1 MTSATAGV
9 IKFLS
14 GELDAARDEAQ
25 KARVVNEQCKPMI
38 RNLAGQYD
46 AEDEEAR
53 FEKKLKDYDAG
64 FRALRA
70 LFARGE
76 IMHGL
81 AAKYLIHVHYWKL
94 FLPIQLIVT
103 CAALLALLAAAQDA
117 RKNVT
122 MAMEVARPEGPRHN
136 CA

>member
-14 GELDAARDEAQ
+14 GELDAARDAAQ

-53 FEKKLKDYDAG
+53 LDKKLKDYDAG
-64 FRALRA
+64 FMALRA
-70 LFARGE
+70 MFARGSLQGQVR
-76 IMHGL
+76 HLGSSWPG
-81 AAKYLIHVHYWKL
+81 AARRPAEGWERSWGDLRRPSDA
-94 FLPIQLIVT
+94 FL
-103 CAALLALLAAAQDA
+103 
-117 RKNVT
+117 R
-122 MAMEVARPEGPRHN
+122 G
-136 CA
+136 

>member
-46 AEDEEAR
+46 AEDEEALLD
-53 FEKKLKDYDAG
+53 KKLKDYDAG
-64 FRALRA
+64 FMAP
-70 LFARGE
+70 
-76 IMHGL
+76 
-81 AAKYLIHVHYWKL
+81 
-94 FLPIQLIVT
+94 LPRTVNGT
-103 CAALLALLAAAQDA
+103 GHTDPSEFCATSIA
-117 RKNVT
+117 
-122 MAMEVARPEGPRHN
+122 PRMP
-136 CA
+136 

>member
-53 FEKKLKDYDAG
+53 LEKKLKDYDAG
-64 FRALRA
+64 FMALRA
-70 LFARGE
+70 MFARRG
-76 IMHGL
+76 HGGCQTRRSS
-81 AAKYLIHVHYWKL
+81 
-94 FLPIQLIVT
+94 P
-103 CAALLALLAAAQDA
+103 
-117 RKNVT
+117 
-122 MAMEVARPEGPRHN
+122 
-136 CA
+136 

>member
-53 FEKKLKDYDAG
+53 FEKKNKG
-64 FRALRA
+64 LRRR
-70 LFARGE
+70 LQSTPRT
-76 IMHGL
+76 
-81 AAKYLIHVHYWKL
+81 V
-94 FLPIQLIVT
+94 
-103 CAALLALLAAAQDA
+103 
-117 RKNVT
+117 
-122 MAMEVARPEGPRHN
+122 RPR
-136 CA
+136 